1 MKGITLMNSKKIRIV
16 ATILYTLTLLGV
28 LIKFN
33 INIFTESIVYL
44 LVGLGGLFFTYT
56 EKENKLIWGG
66 GIIILAGS
74 IIILLSILF

>member
-1 MKGITLMNSKKIRIV
+1 MNSKKIRIV

-33 INIFTESIVYL
+33 INIFTESIAYL

>member
-1 MKGITLMNSKKIRIV
+1 MNSKKIRIV

>member
-1 MKGITLMNSKKIRIV
+1 MNSKKIRIV

-56 EKENKLIWGG
+56 EKENKL
-66 GIIILAGS
+66 L
-74 IIILLSILF
+74 

>member
-33 INIFTESIVYL
+33 INIFTDSIVYL

>member
-56 EKENKLIWGG
+56 EKENKL
-66 GIIILAGS
+66 L
-74 IIILLSILF
+74 